1 MDYFIIAFL
10 AFVVGFKISEL
21 IHVTS
26 FKKILDD
33 LNVSPD
39 QLKSLLQKNGVDIV
53 DDETQAQP
61 TKTQI
66 EIKVETVQGQLF
78 AYDLHKDTFIAQG
91 RDGDELI
98 ERILAKFPTNV
109 RVICDVA
116 HGGELIND
124 AVQRMAQK
132 TS

>member
-1 MDYFIIAFL
+1 MDYFILAFI

-26 FKKILDD
+26 FKKILED
-33 LNVSPD
+33 LNVTSD
-39 QLKSLLQKNGVDIV
+39 QLRGILTKNGVDTK
-53 DDETQAQP
+53 DLPQETS

-91 RDGDELI
+91 RDGDELL

-109 RVICDVA
+109 RVICDVD
-116 HGGELIND
+116 HGGALISE
-124 AVQRMAQK
+124 AAQRLAQK
-132 TS
+132 S

>member
-1 MDYFIIAFL
+1 MDFFIIAFL

-21 IHVTS
+21 IHVSS
-26 FKKILDD
+26 FKKILED
-33 LNVSPD
+33 LNITPE
-39 QLKSLLQKNGVDIV
+39 QLKGILKKNGVEVVED
-53 DDETQAQP
+53 TQAQP

-91 RDGDELI
+91 RDGDELL
-98 ERILAKFPTNV
+98 ERILAKYPTNV
-109 RVICDVA
+109 RVVCDVD
-116 HGGELIND
+116 HGGNLIND